1 MLIDVWLFAVRGLGD
16 TFRIVLDAPLALA
29 IITPL
34 TLVGACF
41 HELGHATACR
51 KGGARPGVIGVGL
64 YLWWLVMFN
73 DLTDTYRLDR
83 RSRLRADLGGVYFNA
98 LFIVAIYVA
107 YLATGFE
114 PLLVVILV
122 ANFDIAAQFWP
133 FVRLDGYYVIS
144 DLAGVPDLFPL
155 IKPVLRS
162 TLRRDR
168 PEPAVARLRPRVRQ
182 IVTAWA
188 ITTVVALTLTF
199 GWLIT
204 AGPGLARDALSAL
217 SGQRQV
223 AAAALESGGTLTKIT
238 ALAELA
244 LLALPVGG
252 AVLTTGLLAVAGVG
266 WVRRRRAATFRR
278 QTPGRPPSLPPSAS
292 HPVRSF
298 VPAKATFNGVS
309 WRDWDAVVAWSARY
323 EPKRGD

>member
-1 MLIDVWLFAVRGLGD
+1 VLIDVWLFAVRGLGD

-155 IKPVLRS
+155 IKPVLRYQDHRAGGTGS
-162 TLRRDR
+162 
-168 PEPAVARLRPRVRQ
+168 PGPAGGRGRVDHRLVGGGGGRMGSSLPHNHLLSDTSARAPIISACGPTSGSGACSSEGHFQRCLVA
-182 IVTAWA
+182 
-188 ITTVVALTLTF
+188 
-199 GWLIT
+199 
-204 AGPGLARDALSAL
+204 GL
-217 SGQRQV
+217 GC
-223 AAAALESGGTLTKIT
+223 SGGLERALRAQARGLGSPKWPLT
-238 ALAELA
+238 EC
-244 LLALPVGG
+244 
-252 AVLTTGLLAVAGVG
+252 
-266 WVRRRRAATFRR
+266 
-278 QTPGRPPSLPPSAS
+278 S
-292 HPVRSF
+292 
-298 VPAKATFNGVS
+298 
-309 WRDWDAVVAWSARY
+309 
-323 EPKRGD
+323 